1 MHFETAAKS
10 FSEAGDSEMA
20 LKAWLKTAASS
31 EKENAMLSA
40 ADAYTHAASFES
52 NFAEAQKHLERSKN
66 CYIMEGRLSQG
77 VRAMCKFA
85 K

>member
-40 ADAYTHAASFES
+40 ADAYAHAASFES
-52 NFAEAQKHLERSKN
+52 NFAEA
-66 CYIMEGRLSQG
+66 
-77 VRAMCKFA
+77 
-85 K
+85 